1 MYVWKPLLILF
12 TLIIFCEYASSLQ
25 KLSDIKCDSTTIY
38 PFLWSDHAPRDNRS
52 SGNFSESNST
62 DILGCTANCCN
73 SRTCNVAMY
82 YNKTCFL
89 IECITSAGCL
99 PVKRNLSLSSIDLE
113 MVLVRTVPDEHVSWE
128 EVIASESEKEDI
140 QQQQPQAENNPN
152 LDILKQ
158 LYNYDMKEKL
168 LKTLQQIKTRENFE
182 KMSNAAAYGHE
193 IYTNNNSED
202 EDDVKVT
209 EDVKFCGIDV
219 GNCDMNEECIR
230 FSETG
235 AGICRCKRGY
245 RMKKKKCVR
254 SIIPVVA
261 ASFTETFPPKYPD
274 SDDDE
279 EPEKIKLQVS
289 VESKKIQLPE
299 NKASLT
305 ANVVPDNEKYSFLWS
320 LVDKPDND
328 KNGTITDQTRQ
339 TVRVSNLSEGLYRFK
354 VTVTGTNSY
363 GETFVNLTVLPAKR
377 LNKFPTV
384 IIHPKYQMIKLP
396 NNKAVLDGSTS
407 YDDDKIE
414 NWKWE
419 LVQGPI
425 NYSPTLQE
433 QPTIELND
441 LKEPGNYTFKLTV
454 TDSDK
459 AENSTTAVVEV
470 REEIDYPPQSNAGSD
485 VILYLPHNNV
495 TLNGTLSTDDHQI
508 VSWEWTKDASDEAKA
523 VDMQNTHTPYLS
535 LSHLEEGIYTFELK
549 VTDAKGQSSVSKVH
563 VFVKPPTNLPPV
575 ARAVSPISISL
586 PITWAILNAS
596 ESSDDIKITQFLWRQ
611 VSGPSNS
618 IILNANTSLANATS
632 LKMLGDYIFEVTV
645 VDENNNNATDH
656 VKVTVVQEKNAAPVA
671 KIIGGNQNISLPLSV
686 LVINGSASYD
696 DLAIVNYTWT
706 RESDSLAVGNVIANS
721 EHESVLML
729 TNIVA
734 GVYKYKLTV
743 ADEQG
748 LTGSEI
754 VTINIFEDPL
764 IMNLVEVILT
774 AKSTTLSQQE
784 LDQLKQKLLLLL
796 GDNVK
801 LNVRHV
807 RVDEKTGHVILVFYV
822 SHETKDG
829 LAIMNALEVQHI
841 LKEKFWKDYSI
852 LGSSISEIRTVVCQN
867 DCSGHGKCD
876 QETRECLCDTFWMA
890 DIFYYWHVT
899 EANCDWSILY
909 VIVFILFMFLTI
921 SGICYGLTYTC
932 RTRKSKP
939 TKNTSS
945 RPTRLKRPQKYAL
958 LHSNDDELPSFNRNT
973 LSDTD
978 TEDSDVLFENSRN
991 KSNGIRNG
999 KSRKLKLGR
1008 RIKA

>member
-1 MYVWKPLLILF
+1 MKIKYLLLE
-12 TLIIFCEYASSLQ
+12 LLAIFGYASSMQ
-25 KLSDIKCDSTTIY
+25 KLSDIKCESNSIY
-38 PFLWSDHAPRDNRS
+38 PFLWNDHAPRDNRS
-52 SGNFSESNST
+52 SGNFSETNST
-62 DILGCTANCCN
+62 NILDCTKDCCD
-73 SRTCNVAMY
+73 SRTCNVAMF

-89 IECITSAGCL
+89 IECKTSAGCL
-99 PVKRNLSLSSIDLE
+99 PVKRNLSSIDLE
-113 MVLVRTVPDEHVSWE
+113 MVLVRTVPDENVLWE
-128 EVIASESEKEDI
+128 ELLSQTRENEKEGI
-140 QQQQPQAENNPN
+140 QLEQVEINPD
-152 LDILKQ
+152 LDFLKH
-158 LYNYDMKEKL
+158 LHSNYGLKEKL
-168 LKTLQQIKTRENFE
+168 LKTLKQMNSRGNYEKLPEAAFGRETY
-182 KMSNAAAYGHE
+182 SN
-193 IYTNNNSED
+193 NDDDED
-202 EDDVKVT
+202 ESMHVKSG
-209 EDVKFCGIDV
+209 DNFKFCGLSF
-219 GNCDMNEECIR
+219 GSCDENEECVR
-230 FSETG
+230 FSEE
-235 AGICRCKRGY
+235 AGVCNCKHGY
-245 RMKKKKCVR
+245 HLRKSKCVR
-254 SIIPVVA
+254 SIIPVVP

-274 SDDDE
+274 SEE
-279 EPEKIKLQVS
+279 EPVKIKLQVS
-289 VESKKIQLPE
+289 VEPKNIQLPE
-299 NKASLT
+299 NEASLT
-305 ANVVPDNEKYSFLWS
+305 AVVEPDNEKYSYLWS
-320 LVDKPDND
+320 LVDKPEND
-328 KNGTITDQTRQ
+328 KNGTITDQTRR
-339 TVRVSNLSEGLYRFK
+339 TVKVSNLSEGLYKFK
-354 VTVTGTNSY
+354 VTVTGSNSY

-377 LNKFPTV
+377 LNKAPIV
-384 IIHPKYQMIKLP
+384 IIHPRYQVIKLP

-407 YDDDKIE
+407 TDDDKIE
-414 NWKWE
+414 LWKWE

-459 AENSTTAVVEV
+459 AENSTTAIIQVVE
-470 REEIDYPPQSNAGSD
+470 EMDYPPQSNAGSD

-563 VFVKPPTNLPPV
+563 VFVKPPTNLPPI

-586 PITWAILNAS
+586 PLTWTVLNAS
-596 ESSDDIKITQFLWRQ
+596 ESTDDIKITQYLWRQ

-618 IILNANTSLANATS
+618 VILNANSSIANATS

-645 VDENNNNATDH
+645 IDENNNNASDH

-671 KIIGGNQNISLPLSV
+671 KILGGDRNVSLPLSA
-686 LVINGSASYD
+686 LIINGSTSFD
-696 DLAIVNYTWT
+696 DLAIVNFTWT
-706 RESDSLAVGNVIANS
+706 RESDSLAVGNVISNS
-721 EHESVLML
+721 DHEAVLML
-729 TNIVA
+729 TNVVP
-734 GVYKYKLTV
+734 GVYKFKLTV

-748 LTGSEI
+748 LTGSEL
-754 VTINIFEDPL
+754 VTITVQEDPL

-774 AKSTTLSQQE
+774 SKSSTLSQQE

-801 LNVRHV
+801 LNVRNV
-807 RVDEKTGHVILVFYV
+807 RVDEKTGHVILIFYV

-829 LAIMNALEVQHI
+829 LAIMNALEVQRI

-867 DCSGHGKCD
+867 KCSGHGTCN
-876 QETRECLCDTFWMA
+876 QETRECICETFWTP
-890 DIFYYWHVT
+890 DIFYYWHIT

-909 VIVFILFMFLTI
+909 VIVFILFLFLLI
-921 SGICYGLTYTC
+921 SGICWGITYTC
-932 RTRKSKP
+932 RSRKSKP
-939 TKNTSS
+939 MKSASSS

-958 LHSNDDELPSFNRNT
+958 LHSQDDELPSFNRNT

-978 TEDSDVLFENSRN
+978 TEDSDVLFENSRS
-991 KSNGIRNG
+991 KSNGLRNG
-999 KSRKLKLGR
+999 KSRKMKLGR